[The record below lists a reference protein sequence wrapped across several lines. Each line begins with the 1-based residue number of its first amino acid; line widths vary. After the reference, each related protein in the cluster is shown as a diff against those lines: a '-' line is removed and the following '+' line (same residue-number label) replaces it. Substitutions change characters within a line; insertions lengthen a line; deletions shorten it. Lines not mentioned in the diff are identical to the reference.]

1 MIEKFERNLRDEE
14 YILSDRVEKLSIMLM
29 RPENY
34 KFLRDETDVQLL
46 RLQLMYMQNYLS
58 ILRARMKILGIRSIL
73 YEQD

>member
-1 MIEKFERNLRDEE
+1 MIDKFERNLRDEE
-14 YILSDRVEKLSIMLM
+14 YILSDRVEKLSRILIH
-29 RPENY
+29 PENY

-73 YEQD
+73 YE